1 VTARPRI
8 CLACRQ
14 ALAPGV
20 ACDLAG
26 HEAVALD
33 ADGRARLIE
42 AVWGDRAQQLA
53 MMRARSRR
61 SQRAATAG
69 VSTGVAAG
77 IGIAVLIGPYR
88 PLILA
93 GGVLA
98 GAIAGGL
105 ASTVSRRDGDMR
117 VPYAAAALPEPPPF
131 ARGVIID
138 AGDDVRSPASGL
150 WCAGW
155 ALELTLSRPDG
166 PRVVLRDAA
175 TAALSIQLDGGA
187 RARVPAGP
195 WRPAGGL
202 VPLLDTDEPTV
213 LAHVRTIDPQHR
225 DDDMLAPFQHDAV
238 HEALL
243 MVGDRVE
250 LHGTWEPI
258 PDDRRASDPLY
269 RDAPPSVLIPTGWP
283 SLRRTRA

>member
-1 VTARPRI
+1 VTAHPRL
-8 CLACRQ
+8 CLVCRH
-14 ALAPGV
+14 ALAPG
-20 ACDLAG
+20 AECDLPG
-26 HEAVALD
+26 HQAVD
-33 ADGRARLIE
+33 VDGDGRARLVE
-42 AVWGDRAQQLA
+42 TVWGDRAQQLA

-105 ASTVSRRDGDMR
+105 ASAVTRRDGDMR
-117 VPYAAAALPEPPPF
+117 LPFAAAALPEPAAF
-131 ARGVIID
+131 ARGVIVD
-138 AGDDVRSPASGL
+138 AGEDQRSPASGL

-155 ALELTLSRPDG
+155 ALELTLSRPGG

-175 TAALSIQLDGGA
+175 TAALSIHLDGGA

-213 LAHVRTIDPQHR
+213 LAHVRTIDPHHQ
-225 DDDMLAPFQHDAV
+225 DEDMLAPFQHDAV

-250 LHGTWEPI
+250 LYGTWEPI
-258 PDDRRASDPLY
+258 PDDRRDADPLY
-269 RDAPPSVLIPTGWP
+269 RDAPPSVLIPSGWP
-283 SLRRTRA
+283 SLRRARV